1 MSDALRFIFKTFIKI
16 PFIIMIS
23 YFLVNLF
30 LFSLYYFKFTGISY
44 SVMNTAMENNYI
56 PKNEYG
62 IIKSTIEKIDNDSV
76 LISDAKIIPDNPL
89 ADKNNRVQYGTKVR
103 VGVEY
108 KYRWLTLLM
117 PWDTGQTPSDIRGG
131 TSIIDDSTASEGN
144 LSSITAE
151 EARRRIDALSDR
163 SLNSPI
169 SIVYEVP
176 GLQYYP
182 DLP

>member
-62 IIKSTIEKIDNDSV
+62 IIKKTIDDVKNSSV
-76 LISDAKIIPDNPL
+76 LIKDADIVTDTPNKR
-89 ADKNNRVQYGTKVR
+89 KQYGSKVK
-103 VGVEY
+103 VGVRY
-108 KYRWLTLLM
+108 TYRWLTPLM
-117 PWDTGQTPSDIRGG
+117 PWDTGQNPSDIRGG
-131 TSIIDDSTASEGN
+131 TSIIDDSTASEGD

-169 SIVYEVP
+169 EIVYEVP

-182 DLP
+182 DMN